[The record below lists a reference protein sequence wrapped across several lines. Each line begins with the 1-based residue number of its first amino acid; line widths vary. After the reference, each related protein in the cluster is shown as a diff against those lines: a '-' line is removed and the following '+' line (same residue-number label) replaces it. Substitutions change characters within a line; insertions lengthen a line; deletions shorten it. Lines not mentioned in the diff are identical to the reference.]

1 MAGNF
6 VPQLLHPRDRRAQIP
21 PPTLHLR
28 INHTAGRFWVSIK
41 ESNGRVRQILCD
53 IERIKKF
60 CTFAIN
66 NYNKI
71 RPRRLIHGHIKIF
84 IDFLSHFVEKEFVNP
99 KELFETTCGKFQ
111 FEYLLLYDLCRE

>member
-41 ESNGRVRQILCD
+41 EFNGCVRQILCD

-60 CTFAIN
+60 CTFVIN

-84 IDFLSHFVEKEFVNP
+84 MIFFRI
-99 KELFETTCGKFQ
+99 
-111 FEYLLLYDLCRE
+111 LLKKNL